1 MQFRTETSSDDRLP
15 AAAVLRRYRI
25 VDRTLKRWLDNSSL
39 NFPRPLV
46 VNGRRYFKLDELEQ
60 WERSRA
66 ADAHS
71 EAA

>member
-1 MQFRTETSSDDRLP
+1 MQFRTETISDDRLP

-25 VDRTLKRWLDNSSL
+25 VDRTLKLWLDNPSL

-46 VNGRRYFKLDELEQ
+46 VNGRRYFRLTDLEQ

-66 ADAHS
+66 ANS
-71 EAA
+71 YSAAA

>member
-1 MQFRTETSSDDRLP
+1 MQSHTETSSDDRLP

-25 VDRTLKRWLDNSSL
+25 VDRTLKRWLDNPSL

-46 VNGRRYFKLDELEQ
+46 VNGRRYFKLGELEQ

-66 ADAHS
+66 ANARS